1 MLLFIYIIERFTLF
15 LDIMYLLNID
25 KGAGARAL
33 GCSAAQLVAGSAGRG
48 FGWSKARFLRTLF
61 SYFIVRM
68 LGYMSLMV
76 RFSLVTEGGGPLNVM
91 VLRGRSYGSIVRI
104 RVWLEAISFSMGIV

>member
-1 MLLFIYIIERFTLF
+1 
-15 LDIMYLLNID
+15 
-25 KGAGARAL
+25 
-33 GCSAAQLVAGSAGRG
+33 
-48 FGWSKARFLRTLF
+48 
-61 SYFIVRM
+61 M

-76 RFSLVTEGGGPLNVM
+76 RFSLVTEGGGPLNVV